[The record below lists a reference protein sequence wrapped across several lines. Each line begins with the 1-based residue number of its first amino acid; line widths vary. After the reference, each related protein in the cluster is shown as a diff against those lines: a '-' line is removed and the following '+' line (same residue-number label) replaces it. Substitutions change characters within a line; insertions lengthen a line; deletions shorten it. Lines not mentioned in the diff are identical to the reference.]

1 MVRDEGTRGSRE
13 PEERRRNPLETVVL
27 VASGLLVAA
36 AIAVLALQGARD
48 ERPAT
53 LVTRV
58 DSTVLRG
65 RAHHVHV
72 TVTNEGDRA
81 AAGALLRGSLRDGSV
96 IVAESEA
103 TIDWVPGRS
112 SAGATLLFDVDP
124 SRHELD
130 ARVVGFADP

>member
-1 MVRDEGTRGSRE
+1 MVRDDRTDGSRE
-13 PEERRRNPLETVVL
+13 PEERRRNPLETFVL

-48 ERPAT
+48 ERPPT
-53 LVTRV
+53 LTTRV

-81 AAGALLRGSLRDGSV
+81 AARALLRGSLRDGSAV
-96 IVAESEA
+96 VAESEA

-112 SAGATLLFDVDP
+112 SAGATLLYDVDP
-124 SRHELD
+124 SGHELD
-130 ARVVGFADP
+130 ARIVGFAEP